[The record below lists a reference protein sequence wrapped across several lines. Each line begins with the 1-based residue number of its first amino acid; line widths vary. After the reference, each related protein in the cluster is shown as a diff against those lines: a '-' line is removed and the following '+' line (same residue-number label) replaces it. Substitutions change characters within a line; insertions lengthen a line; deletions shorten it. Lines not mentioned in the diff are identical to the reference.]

1 MMMAIPRGVLCTD
14 VVDGP
19 DCPELDSLL
28 LLGNQ
33 EREEGFEGPE
43 NVT

>member
-1 MMMAIPRGVLCTD
+1 MMIVLPCRVLCTD
-14 VVDGP
+14 VVNGP
-19 DCPELDSLL
+19 DGPELDSLL

-33 EREEGFEGPE
+33 EREEGFEGSE